1 MLCGGRTGDKKIK
14 ITGGEPLVRRGC
26 TALIGRIKQ
35 IPGIEEVTL
44 TTNGI
49 LLAQQMSELCENG
62 LDAVNISL
70 DTLSRCNYEEI
81 TGKDKLESVLE
92 GIQAAVEAGIR
103 VKINSVLQK
112 ELNDAEWGQLIGLAK
127 DQPIDV
133 RFIEMMPIGYGKQ
146 FETIYN
152 EDIQKKIREIY
163 PDLEEDTRVHGNG
176 PATYYHIS
184 GFKGSIGFISA
195 IHGKFCDK
203 CNRIRLT
210 SQGMIKP
217 CLCYGKSYD
226 LKEILRD
233 SGEKIGTE
241 DMKRMLKQR
250 LETAILEKP
259 EQHCF
264 EHLDDITEK
273 ERYDTNRWLKMGKII
288 AICISEKK
296 GTQKHSIESAVLKE
310 NWGIEGDAHAG
321 KWHRQVS
328 LLSFEKFDEFQKK
341 GAEIDYGAFG
351 ENILVEDLI
360 FEQFRLEQD
369 FRWEKQF

>member
-1 MLCGGRTGDKKIK
+1 MEKAVRDSYGRTIEYMRISITDRCNLRCRYCMPDGAKWIPMSEILTYEEIERICREAVRIGITRFK
-14 ITGGEPLVRRGC
+14 ITGGEPLVRKGC
-26 TALIGRIKQ
+26 ADLIRMIRQ
-35 IPGIEEVTL
+35 IPGTEEVTM
-44 TTNGI
+44 TTNGVLLGENLED
-49 LLAQQMSELCENG
+49 LLAAG

-70 DTLSRCNYEEI
+70 DTSSRCNYEEI
-81 TGKDKLESVLE
+81 TGKDKLQSVLE
-92 GIQAAVEAGIR
+92 GIQVAVEAGIR

-112 ELNDAEWGQLIGLAK
+112 DQNDAEWGQLIGLAK

-176 PATYYHIS
+176 PAIYYHIP

-217 CLCYGKSYD
+217 CLCYGKSYN
-226 LKEILRD
+226 LKEVLRD

-273 ERYDTNRWLKMGKII
+273 KDMIQIG
-288 AICISEKK
+288 
-296 GTQKHSIESAVLKE
+296 G
-310 NWGIEGDAHAG
+310 
-321 KWHRQVS
+321 
-328 LLSFEKFDEFQKK
+328 
-341 GAEIDYGAFG
+341 
-351 ENILVEDLI
+351 
-360 FEQFRLEQD
+360 
-369 FRWEKQF
+369 